1 MEQEYN
7 YGPAQPVV
15 TPDEPKRK
23 KAGFGAGLLCGLL
36 IMALVCGAAFGVY
49 YRITSQKRFGEL
61 THESVANEAVNRKM
75 EEIQSLLDNYY
86 YLNEVTTEDLEIGI
100 YNGMI
105 EATGDKY
112 ADYYTYEELLDMLQ
126 STEGVYYGIGA
137 TVQLDATGY
146 VRIAGTIKDSP
157 AEAAGLRENDIIYQA
172 DGQDLYGYSLEEA
185 VALIRGEEGTSV
197 ELGIIRDGEDLSFTI
212 VRAKVENPTVTYEMQ
227 DDAIGYIRI
236 SEFDDV
242 TVGQFQ
248 EALSSIRSQGAKG
261 LIIDLRSNPGGL
273 LSAVVSIAQE
283 ILPKGL
289 IVYTENK
296 AGEREE
302 YTCDGT
308 KELDIPLVVLVN
320 GNSASAS
327 EILSGAIKDYGIGT
341 LVGTTTYGKGIVQ
354 QVMSLS
360 DNTAVKITVSAYYT
374 PNGNNIHGTG
384 IAPDVEIEM
393 DTDAY
398 YDEGVDNQLE
408 KGLEVLRE
416 KMKQ

>member
-7 YGPAQPVV
+7 YGPVQEPEVTKKEKKKPGFGLGVV
-15 TPDEPKRK
+15 TGVLIMTLVS
-23 KAGFGAGLLCGLL
+23 AGAFGAYLYATTPNYG
-36 IMALVCGAAFGVY
+36 
-49 YRITSQKRFGEL
+49 SP
-61 THESVANEAVNRKM
+61 THERVANEEVNAKID
-75 EEIQSLLDNYY
+75 EIQSLIDNYY
-86 YLNEVTTEDLEIGI
+86 YLNEVTTEEFENGI
-100 YNGMI
+100 YQGMVD
-105 EATGDKY
+105 ATGDKY
-112 ADYYTYEELLDMLQ
+112 ADYYTYDELVDMLQ

-146 VRIAGTIKDSP
+146 VRIAGVIANSP
-157 AEAAGLRENDIIYQA
+157 AEGAKLHENDIIYKV

-185 VALIRGEEGTSV
+185 VALIRGEEGTQV
-197 ELGIIRDGEDLSFTI
+197 HLTIIRDGDEMEFDI
-212 VRAKVENPTVTYEMQ
+212 IRAKVENPTVTYEMKE
-227 DDAIGYIRI
+227 DDIGYIRI

-242 TVGQFQ
+242 TVNQFK
-248 EALSSIRSQGAKG
+248 EALNSVKKDGAMG

-273 LSAVVSIAQE
+273 LSAVVSIARE
-283 ILPKGL
+283 ILPKGM

-302 YTCDGT
+302 YTCDGSR
-308 KELDIPLVVLVN
+308 ELDIPLVVLVN

-374 PNGNNIHGTG
+374 PKGNNIHGTG
-384 IAPDVEIEM
+384 IDPDVEVEM

-398 YDEGVDNQLE
+398 YDTGVDNQLE
-408 KGLEVLRE
+408 KGIEVLKE
-416 KMKQ
+416 KMGQ